1 VTPEPKPRR
10 RRRWPIALAAVLT
23 LVVGAAGALK
33 IASWLNRRELAAAR
47 AEADRLAPGWRWD
60 ELQAARRPVPDAEN
74 SAVRVTEAVRRLP
87 HRWRPF
93 ETVESAPGQ
102 SIGPEERIRLA
113 DGLNDLSPVQQL
125 RPDQVAALAT
135 EVARLYGPLAVLRN
149 LPELGWGRYPPGP
162 GLATDLTRPMT
173 DELMKSRTAAYMLLL
188 QSRLQ
193 AQDGQADAALRT
205 FAAMLGVARSVGDE
219 PIFWSQLTRFSLQ
232 SMAIGQLERTLAQS
246 QPGPEALAAAQ
257 RLVELE
263 RAEPVLVYMVRGEMS
278 WLDHIYEE
286 YEAGRAG
293 PDAFDMLFVRPQ
305 SVTGNDKVDRWI
317 ACVAKGHWNRR
328 DHAQVLRHYARLVAI
343 ARSPEAELLV
353 AQTRIPADC
362 MSLPWAMVQAT
373 ETTANMVNV
382 YLRSQAL
389 LTSAA
394 AALAAER
401 FRLATGRWPGSLG
414 ELVPTYLNAVP
425 VDPFDGKPLRF
436 QRLADGLVIY
446 SVGKDRVDDGGDIR
460 PHPDP
465 DPMRGATEPKDY
477 GSQLWDPPARWQ
489 PAPPIPPRDHP

>member
-1 VTPEPKPRR
+1 MTPEPKPRR
-10 RRRWPIALAAVLT
+10 RRWRLIALAAVLT
-23 LVVGAAGALK
+23 LAVGAAGALK

-74 SAVRVTEAVRRLP
+74 SAFRVVEAVRLLP

-102 SIGPEERIRLA
+102 RLSPEERQQLENS
-113 DGLNDLSPVQQL
+113 LSDLSAVQQL
-125 RPDQVAALAT
+125 RPDQIAALRL
-135 EVARLYGPLAVLRN
+135 EVARLSGPLTVLRD

-162 GLATDLTRPMT
+162 GLAIDLTRPMT
-173 DELMKSRTAAYMLLL
+173 DELMKSRTAAYLLLL

-193 AQDGQADAALRT
+193 TQDGQADAALRT

-219 PIFWSQLTRFSLQ
+219 PIFWSQVMRFSLQ
-232 SMAIGQLERTLAQS
+232 SMAIGQLERTLAQTR
-246 QPGPEALAAAQ
+246 PAPEALTAAQ

-263 RAEPVLVYMVRGEMS
+263 RAEPVLVYVVRGEMS
-278 WLDHIYEE
+278 WLDHVYEE
-286 YEAGRAG
+286 YEAGRRG
-293 PDAFDMLFVRPQ
+293 PDAFDMLFGSPR

-317 ACVAKGHWNRR
+317 ACVARGHWNRR

-343 ARSPEAELLV
+343 ARSPEARLLTAETSV
-353 AQTRIPADC
+353 AVDFDS
-362 MSLPWAMVQAT
+362 MSRAMIFAT
-373 ETTANMVNV
+373 EATGNMVST

-401 FRLATGRWPGSLG
+401 FRLATGLWPESLD
-414 ELVPTYLNAVP
+414 ELVPKYLNEVP
-425 VDPFDGKPLRF
+425 VDPFTGKPLRF
-436 QRLADGLVIY
+436 KRLADGLVIY
-446 SVGKDRVDDGGDIR
+446 SVGTDGVDDGGDIR
-460 PHPDP
+460 LHPDP
-465 DPMRGATEPKDY
+465 VYSATQLKDF
-477 GSQLWDPPARWQ
+477 GFQLWDPPARRQ
-489 PAPPIPPRDHP
+489 TAPALEPLRTNP